1 MQYEY
6 IAIPAPV
13 RGKQGKGQKT
23 AVERLASAMTDIL
36 NEMAEEQWEFIRTE
50 TLTIE
55 DKPHRLAKLVERI
68 ETVLVFRRPFD
79 FEDIASPTPEAQRLS
94 AEDVEPPARQE
105 WVDPP
110 VRSEAQPPRA
120 ALERNLDDED
130 DDLPPA
136 PSLGGA
142 SRD

>member
-23 AVERLASAMTDIL
+23 PVERLASAMTDIL
-36 NEMAEEQWEFIRTE
+36 NEMAEDGWEYRRTE

-55 DKPHRLAKLVERI
+55 DKPHRLSKVVERI

-79 FEDIASPTPEAQRLS
+79 FEDAPATMAAPA
-94 AEDVEPPARQE
+94 APPARQE
-105 WVDPP
+105 ISEPP
-110 VRSEAQPPRA
+110 VNRDTEPPRA
-120 ALERNLDDED
+120 ALRRNEDGTDDG
-130 DDLPPA
+130 LPPA

-142 SRD
+142 TRD